1 MKREI
6 PLMITFFTCAILLL
20 QFIVDLP
27 ILDRMTNSIN
37 DSTSIVATFAMVL
50 GLASLANVHLNK
62 IYKKRR
68 DWGYSIILM
77 LGFVITLVLGC
88 LHGVDKEY
96 SEALTKVQ
104 YEAMALENQTLKKSG
119 EKEIHNLVVKSN
131 YYFVRNTDKVVVTK
145 DIFDHLKAQ
154 GTPVEEET
162 LYSVDRENRLFYT
175 LIFENI
181 YDPLQATMF
190 SLLAFFMASA
200 AFRAFR
206 AKSFE
211 ATLLLLSAFLVMM
224 GRVPIGEMIGSMIG
238 LNAFFPDTSDFIMK
252 VFNTAGQRAIMIGA
266 TLGMVASSFRMWIG
280 LETEHLGRD

>member
-6 PLMITFFTCAILLL
+6 PLMITFLTCSILLL
-20 QFIVDLP
+20 QFILDFP
-27 ILDRMTNSIN
+27 ILNKMAISIN

-50 GLASLANVHLNK
+50 GLASLASVHINK
-62 IYKKRR
+62 IYRKRR

-77 LGFVITLVLGC
+77 FGFLVTLYLGFLY
-88 LHGVDKEY
+88 GVDKDY
-96 SEALTKVQ
+96 TTNISKAQ
-104 YEAMALENQTLKKSG
+104 YEAFSLENSKFIKKG
-119 EKEIHNLVVKSN
+119 EKERHSLSIQTNF
-131 YYFVRNTDKVVVTK
+131 YFTRNTEKVLITK
-145 DIFDHLKAQ
+145 DIYKQLKSENIS
-154 GTPVEEET
+154 TIEEKT
-162 LYSVDRENRLFYT
+162 YRISNQNKLFYT

-206 AKSFE
+206 AKSLE
-211 ATLLLLSAFLVMM
+211 ASLLLISAFLVMM
-224 GRVPIGEMIGSMIG
+224 GRVPIGEMLGSLFG
-238 LNAFFPDTSDFIMK
+238 FDALFPEMSNFIMN

-266 TLGMVASSFRMWIG
+266 TLGMIASSFRMWIG

>member
-6 PLMITFFTCAILLL
+6 PLMITFVTCAILIL
-20 QFIVDLP
+20 QFILDLP

-62 IYKKRR
+62 IYRKRR

-77 LGFVITLVLGC
+77 LGFIVTLFLGC
-88 LHGVDKEY
+88 YYGVDKEY
-96 SEALTKVQ
+96 SQDLAKVQ
-104 YEAMALENQTLKKSG
+104 YEALLLENQTLVKSG
-119 EKEIHNLVVKSN
+119 KKEIHSLVVKN
-131 YYFVRNTDKVVVTK
+131 HYYFFRNSDQVQISKEIY
-145 DIFDHLKAQ
+145 DQLKAENI
-154 GTPVEEET
+154 PVKSEVT
-162 LYSVDRENRLFYT
+162 YSVDKENRLFYT

-211 ATLLLLSAFLVMM
+211 AFLLLLSAFLVMM
-224 GRVPIGEMIGSMIG
+224 GRVPIGEMLGSLIG
-238 LNAFFPDTSDFIMK
+238 LQGFFPDTSDFIMK